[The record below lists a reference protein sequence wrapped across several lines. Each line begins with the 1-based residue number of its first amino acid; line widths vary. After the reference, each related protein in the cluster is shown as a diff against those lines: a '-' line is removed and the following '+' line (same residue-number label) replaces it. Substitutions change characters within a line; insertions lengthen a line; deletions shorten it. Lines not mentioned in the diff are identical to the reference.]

1 LVEHNLAKVGVA
13 GSSPVFR
20 SKNPNYVV
28 WIFFWLFFEPDTL
41 VAEQVDAQ
49 DLKSCSPKGEYG
61 FDSRLGYLLSIRCMY
76 ITSLEFAFIETIIF
90 NS

>member
-20 SKNPNYVV
+20 SAIQTLVFG
-28 WIFFWLFFEPDTL
+28 FFFGFIADTL

-61 FDSRLGYLLSIRCMY
+61 FDSRLGYFY
-76 ITSLEFAFIETIIF
+76 
-90 NS
+90 